1 VEAEAVQRCEVIVVG
16 AGPAGTGTV
25 LALARRAPRLAAGTL
40 VLEKAHHPRD
50 KTCAG
55 GLIPKTHGLLAA
67 LGVSADVPHARV
79 DAARVTVPGGC
90 VRIGGTEL
98 CRVVR
103 RREFDAALA
112 RAAAATGATI
122 VQNARVLDVRREGDG
137 VRVQT
142 ETASYWT
149 PIVVG
154 ADGSGSLVRR
164 RLVGGPA
171 GPVARAVMCDVAV
184 SETTWDGFAGRRYDF
199 DFLGIARGMR
209 GYGWI
214 FPSVIEGIPHANVG
228 VYALPPYDAGRME
241 GELVRLLAG
250 IGVAG
255 TPRRRAFPIHTYAPG
270 ARLAAPNALLVGD
283 AAGVDPLMGEGISFA
298 LEYGCV
304 AAEAIVS
311 AAASGRL
318 DVAGYEAAIHDGPIG
333 RKLARLVWATERG
346 YGRHWRVWFRL
357 ARSSRRARQAALEW
371 YNGVAPWEGRGRLA
385 LARALV
391 RAPRKVAA

>member
-1 VEAEAVQRCEVIVVG
+1 VEEAEVRRYEVIVVG
-16 AGPAGTGTV
+16 GGPGGTGTV
-25 LALARRAPRLAAGTL
+25 LALAQRAPSLAAGTL
-40 VLEKAHHPRD
+40 LLEKAHHPRD

-55 GLIPKTHGLLAA
+55 GLIPKAHSLLAA

-79 DAARVTVPGGC
+79 DAAKVAVPGGC
-90 VRIGGTEL
+90 VRIAGPDL

-112 RAAAATGATI
+112 GAASTTGATM
-122 VQNARVLDVRREGDG
+122 VQNARVLDLRRDGDG
-137 VRVQT
+137 VRV
-142 ETASYWT
+142 ETDAASYWA

-154 ADGSGSLVRR
+154 ADGSGSVVRR
-164 RLVGGPA
+164 RLVGEPA
-171 GPVARAVMCDVAV
+171 GPMARAVMCDVAV
-184 SETTWDGFAGRRYDF
+184 SGTTWNGFAARRYDF
-199 DFLGIARGMR
+199 DFLGIERGMR

-214 FPSVIEGIPHANVG
+214 FPCVLDGVPHANVG
-228 VYALPPYDAGRME
+228 VYALPPYDAAGME
-241 GELVRLLAG
+241 MELVRLLTG

-255 TPRRRAFPIHTYAPG
+255 TPRRRAFPIHTYAP
-270 ARLAAPNALLVGD
+270 ASRLAAPNALLVGD

-298 LEYGCV
+298 LEYGR
-304 AAEAIVS
+304 AAADAIVS
-311 AAASGRL
+311 AAATGRL
-318 DVAGYEAAIHDGPIG
+318 DVAGYESAIHDGPIG
-333 RKLARLVWATERG
+333 RKLARLVWAAERG

-391 RAPRKVAA
+391 RTPRAAAA